1 MLVQLEKSE
10 RGVTTIPLPKEFMSA
25 PQMQPGE
32 TVDLTLIDDK
42 ILVAPV
48 RRSKYTLDELLAGIT
63 EENIHPEVD
72 FGPPVGK
79 ELL

>member
-10 RGVTTIPLPKEFMSA
+10 GGVTTILLPEGFMSA

-42 ILVAPV
+42 ILATPV
-48 RRSKYTLDELLAGIT
+48 RWSKYTLDELLAGIT
-63 EENIHPEVD
+63 EENIYPEVG
-72 FGPPVGK
+72 FGPPAGK
-79 ELL
+79 EV